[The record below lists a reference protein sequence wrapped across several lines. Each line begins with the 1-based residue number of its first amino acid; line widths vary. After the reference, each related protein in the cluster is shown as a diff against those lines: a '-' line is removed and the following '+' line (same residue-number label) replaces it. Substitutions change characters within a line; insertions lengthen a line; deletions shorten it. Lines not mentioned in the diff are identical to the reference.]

1 MFYESEVIKMQFD
14 FATESEISQE
24 LGRRIAQQRIQK
36 NITQVDL
43 AKRSGIGVATLQ
55 RLEKGEGSS
64 LGVFIRVL
72 TALGFVND
80 LSDIL
85 VKKNISIQE
94 FEAMNNPKPRQ
105 RASKPRK

>member
-1 MFYESEVIKMQFD
+1 M
-14 FATESEISQE
+14 
-24 LGRRIAQQRIQK
+24 
-36 NITQVDL
+36 
-43 AKRSGIGVATLQ
+43 AKRAGVGVATLQ

-64 LGVFIRVL
+64 LSVFIRVL

-80 LSDIL
+80 LSNIL

-94 FEAMNNPKPRQ
+94 FEALNNPEPRQ